1 MSKQRVGLTST
12 EEIDKLQNK
21 LDQEISGDKKNR
33 KKRERKKILN
43 RVGWIVV
50 SGLAVLVIG
59 VMINSY
65 YQRSLGNIPSFLGV
79 YLFRIESGSMEPTI
93 EVGDVIVSVGKS
105 SADQMTVGTVVT
117 FKNTSG
123 IVVTHRIVEIV
134 YSETNPTEVIG
145 YRTKGDNPEN
155 SVDVEMLTYDR
166 IIAVCKFR
174 INL

>member
-65 YQRSLGNIPSFLGV
+65 YQRSL
-79 YLFRIESGSMEPTI
+79 
-93 EVGDVIVSVGKS
+93 
-105 SADQMTVGTVVT
+105 
-117 FKNTSG
+117 
-123 IVVTHRIVEIV
+123 EIGRASCRERV
-134 YSETNPTEVIG
+134 
-145 YRTKGDNPEN
+145 
-155 SVDVEMLTYDR
+155 
-166 IIAVCKFR
+166 
-174 INL
+174 